1 MLSIVLQYSENNI
14 NIANETEYHERL
26 HEEHNKVSGL
36 LSSKTT
42 DIYDYSKQNTVV
54 SSNVSAG
61 SVDIQSGKDINVK
74 GSNVVADNDVS
85 VKTGGNLNIGS
96 AEQTSESEYIKSVKK
111 SGLLSGGGLG
121 FTIGKEKQKDQY
133 ANQNT
138 EQVGSTVGSVK
149 GSVNLDADKSA
160 NVKGS
165 TVVAGKDINI
175 TGENVSIENS
185 NSVYNAQEKHEFKR
199 TGLSVSVGGNYV
211 DFANNVAN
219 SVKHAADVE
228 DKRLGALVAVKGYKD
243 ADKAIRN
250 IKDNGG
256 GKVCRNLSRTRIWAT
271 GCCTNSLWV

>member
-1 MLSIVLQYSENNI
+1 M
-14 NIANETEYHERL
+14 
-26 HEEHNKVSGL
+26 

-61 SVDIQSGKDINVK
+61 SVDIQSGKDTNVK

-85 VKTGGNLNIGS
+85 VKAGGNLNIES
-96 AEQTSESEYIKSVKK
+96 AEEKSESEYIKSVKK

-121 FTIGKEKQKDQY
+121 FTIGKEKRKDQY

-149 GSVNLDADKSA
+149 GNVNLDADKSA

-211 DFANNVAN
+211 DVANNVVN

-243 ADKAIRN
+243 ADKAIKD
-250 IKDNGG
+250 IKGNGG